1 MKIAIVVPKLTGGG
15 AEYVAREWAIYLSKE
30 NVEVLLV
37 TTDQTDDHPSLP
49 LPVVKLAGSSL
60 PKRVKNLRSLIR
72 SENPDAIIGLMPYWN
87 LLVLAA
93 TLPRRTDGPKV
104 ILSSHTIE
112 SSYGVRRGRGF
123 ALQTSFARLVYRFSD
138 ALIASSHAVAAEA
151 VARYG
156 IKRDRLWVIP
166 NPVFP
171 SSMAPGSPERL
182 ASPSG
187 VPSTLVVPGR
197 LVAQKRPGLA
207 IDVASALGRIS
218 GTPPQ
223 VIFIGDGPAAEST
236 RQRAEQARVKASF
249 RSWNPDW
256 PGTVPTNSVVL
267 LPSMLEGFGNVL
279 LDATA
284 SGLPV
289 VASSRALGVAD
300 AIIPGV
306 TGVLVCGDHA
316 SDYAEGVLSSSNLPP
331 CDPLTIQGWINRFS
345 SENSG
350 AQLLSVVN
358 FLLRPIDG

>member
-30 NVEVLLV
+30 NIEVLLV
-37 TTDQTDDHPSLP
+37 TTAQTDDHSSLP
-49 LPVVKLAGSSL
+49 FQVVKLAGSWL
-60 PKRVKNLRSLIR
+60 PKRVKNLKDFIS
-72 SENPDAIIGLMPYWN
+72 SENPDVILGLMPYWN

-93 TLPRRTDGPKV
+93 TLPKRTKGPKV

-112 SSYGVRRGRGF
+112 SSYGVSRGRGF
-123 ALQTSFARLVYRFSD
+123 VLQTSIARLVYRFSD

-156 IKRDRLWVIP
+156 INRDRLWVVP

-171 SSMAPGSPERL
+171 STVASRSQERLGSPD
-182 ASPSG
+182 S

-197 LVAQKRPGLA
+197 MVAQKRPALA
-207 IDVASALGRIS
+207 IDVASSLGRIS
-218 GTPPQ
+218 GILPQ
-223 VIFIGDGPAAEST
+223 VIFVGDGPAAAST
-236 RQRAEQARVKASF
+236 RQKAEQAGVKTSF

-256 PGTVPTNSVVL
+256 PDTVPRNSVVL

-284 SGLPV
+284 AGLPV
-289 VASSRALGVAD
+289 VVSSRALGAAD

-306 TGVLVCGDHA
+306 TGVLVSGDDA
-316 SDYAEGVLSSSNLPP
+316 TDYAEGVLTCSSLPP
-331 CDPLTIQGWINRFS
+331 SDPLTINAWINRFS

-350 AQLLSVVN
+350 AQLLTVIKFLVKTVN
-358 FLLRPIDG
+358 D